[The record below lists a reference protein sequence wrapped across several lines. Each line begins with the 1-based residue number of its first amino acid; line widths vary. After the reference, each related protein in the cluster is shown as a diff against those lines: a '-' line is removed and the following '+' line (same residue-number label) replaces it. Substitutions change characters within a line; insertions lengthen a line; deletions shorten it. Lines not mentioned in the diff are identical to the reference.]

1 MNSQIPFQAELGESR
16 PELEA
21 TLAHLQAQ
29 HIVARIWQRDHTVW
43 RNDPTE
49 ISNRLGWLDIA
60 DRMLAEMEHL
70 DQLVNQIRADGYSQA
85 LLLGMGGS
93 SLAPELFARTFGT
106 AEGYLELA
114 VLDSTDPDAV
124 AAQAARLD
132 PAKTLFIVSSK
143 SGGTVEMI
151 SFFNYFYNW
160 VMAAVGPE
168 KVGSHFVAITDPDS
182 KLGDLAKRYG
192 FRAVLWGDPNIGG
205 RYSALSPFGLFPAGL
220 IGLDLPK
227 LLGRA
232 IAVAHDPLAEWLG
245 GVLGQMARS
254 GRDKLTFFLS
264 PEIASFGDWVE
275 QLIAESTGKEGKGIL
290 PVVGEA
296 PAGAEKYGPD
306 RLLVYLRLAGGTNDD
321 PAVLALSAA
330 GLPTITIHLN
340 DLYDVGGQ
348 LMVWEMATAV
358 AGHLLDIQPFDQ
370 PNVES
375 AKKRATQMVN
385 AYKSSGSLPAE
396 TAVLSRNSLILYGD
410 VAPAGT
416 IAETVAAFLSQSRP
430 GGYIAIQAYVQ
441 PTAESQEALAAFR
454 NYVENSTGRAVT
466 VGYGPR
472 FLHSTGQLHKGDG
485 GNGLFIQIT
494 AADVHDLAIP
504 DMAGLPQSSMTF
516 GVLKMA
522 QALGDAQA
530 LRDNGRPV
538 IRLHLNQDIL

>member
-1 MNSQIPFQAELGESR
+1 MNNPIAFQAELGKSR
-16 PELEA
+16 PEIEV
-21 TLAHLQAQ
+21 TLADLQAN
-29 HIVARIWQRDHTVW
+29 HIVERIWQRDHTVW

-60 DRMLAEMEHL
+60 GRMLAEVEGIS
-70 DQLVNQIRADGYSQA
+70 QLVNQIRADGYTHA

-93 SLAPELFARTFGT
+93 SLTPELFARTFGS

-114 VLDSTDPDAV
+114 VLDSTDPGTV
-124 AAQAARLD
+124 AALAARLD

-160 VMAAVGPE
+160 TMAAVGPE
-168 KVGSHFVAITDPDS
+168 RAGSHFVAITDPGS
-182 KLGDLAKRYG
+182 KLGDLAQRYG

-205 RYSALSPFGLFPAGL
+205 RYSALSAFGLFPAGL
-220 IGLDLPK
+220 IGLDLPN
-227 LLGRA
+227 LLTRA
-232 IAVAHDPLAEWLG
+232 IAAAHDPLAEWLG
-245 GVLGQMARS
+245 GVMGQMARS
-254 GRDKLTFFLS
+254 GRDKLTFILS

-296 PAGAEKYGPD
+296 PAGAESYGPD
-306 RLLVYLRLAGGTNDD
+306 RLFVYLRLAGNDYHD
-321 PAVLALSAA
+321 STVAALQAA
-330 GLPTITIHLN
+330 DLPTITIHLN

-348 LMVWEMATAV
+348 FMVWEMATAV
-358 AGHLLDIQPFDQ
+358 AGHVLDIQPFDQ

-385 AYKSSGSLPAE
+385 SYKSSGSLPAE
-396 TAVLSRNSLILYGD
+396 TAILRNHALTLYGD

-416 IAETVAAFLSQSRP
+416 IAETIVAFLSQSRP
-430 GGYIAIQAYVQ
+430 GGYVAVQAYVQ
-441 PTAESQEALAAFR
+441 PTPESEEALAAFR
-454 NYVENSTGRAVT
+454 NYVWHSTGRAVT

-494 AADVHDLAIP
+494 AADAHDLAIP

-538 IRLHLNQDIL
+538 IRLHLNNDEL

>member
-1 MNSQIPFQAELGESR
+1 MNSHIAFEAMLGESR
-16 PELEA
+16 PETEA
-21 TLAHLQAQ
+21 AIAQLQANQ
-29 HIVARIWQRDHTVW
+29 IVERIWQRDHTVW
-43 RNDPTE
+43 RDDPTE

-60 DRMLAEMEHL
+60 ERMLPEVQNL
-70 DQLVNQIRADGYSQA
+70 TQLVDQIRADGYTQA

-93 SLAPELFARTFGT
+93 SLTPELFARTFGP
-106 AEGYLELA
+106 AEGYLTLA

-124 AAQAARLD
+124 AARAAGLD

-160 VMAAVGPE
+160 TMAAVGPE
-168 KVGSHFVAITDPDS
+168 QAGSHFVAITDPGS
-182 KLGDLAKRYG
+182 KLGDLAQRYG

-220 IGLDLPK
+220 IGLDLVK
-227 LLGRA
+227 LLERA
-232 IAVAHDPLAEWLG
+232 IAAAHDPLAEWLG
-245 GVLGQMARS
+245 GVMGQMARS
-254 GRDKLTFFLS
+254 GRDKLTFILS

-275 QLIAESTGKEGKGIL
+275 QLIAESSGKEGKGIL
-290 PVVGEA
+290 PVVGEV
-296 PAGAEKYGPD
+296 PAGAESYGPD
-306 RLLVYLRLAGGTNDD
+306 RLFVYLRLAGGLNDD
-321 PAVLALSAA
+321 SPISALQAA
-330 GLPTITIHLN
+330 GRPTITIHLN
-340 DLYDVGGQ
+340 DLYDLGGQ
-348 LMVWEMATAV
+348 LMLWEMATAV
-358 AGHLLDIQPFDQ
+358 AGHLLAIQPFDQ

-385 AYKSSGSLPAE
+385 AYKTSGALPAE
-396 TAVLSRNSLILYGD
+396 TPLLSSGNLTIFGD

-416 IAETVAAFLSQSRP
+416 IAETVAAFLSQARP
-430 GGYIAIQAYVQ
+430 GGYVAIQAYTQ
-441 PTAESQEALAAFR
+441 PTPESDEALAAFR
-454 NYVENSTGRAVT
+454 QYVWQSTGRAVT

-485 GNGLFIQIT
+485 GNSLFIQIT
-494 AADVHDLAIP
+494 AADAHDLAIP

-538 IRLHLNQDIL
+538 IRLHLG